1 MTVPEEL
8 RLAAEFHT
16 HLGPFLVIGLRMG
29 SVVTR
34 EFGSEPFVTNII
46 AFTGTRPPYSCLADG
61 IQVSTPCTVGN
72 GGLKLSEERTMAIE
86 AKHDGRLLSIALRH
100 EIFEWIE
107 CDCTEDNQESFSL
120 RIWAMPE
127 DELLTISQ
135 SSAAEEHSFAG
146 ETAIKPENGEDTS

>member
-1 MTVPEEL
+1 MMIPEEL
-8 RLAAEFHT
+8 KRAAEFHT

-34 EFGSEPFVTNII
+34 EFGSEPFVTDII

-72 GGLKLSEERTMAIE
+72 GGLKLSEERAMAIE
-86 AKHDGRLLSIALRH
+86 ARHDDRFLSITLRH
-100 EIFEWIE
+100 EILDWIE
-107 CDCTEDNQESFSL
+107 RDCTEENQESFSL

-127 DELLTISQ
+127 EKLLTISE
-135 SSAAEEHSFAG
+135 SPGEKHIFIGESA
-146 ETAIKPENGEDTS
+146 IDPRNGEGT